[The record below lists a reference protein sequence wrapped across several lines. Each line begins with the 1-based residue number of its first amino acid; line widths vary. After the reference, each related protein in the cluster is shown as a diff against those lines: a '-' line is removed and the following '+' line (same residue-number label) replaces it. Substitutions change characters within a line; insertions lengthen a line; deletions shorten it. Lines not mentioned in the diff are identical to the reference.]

1 MNRAV
6 TFLVA
11 GLCLGMSACDRVPG
25 CGANPPKPDVVRSV
39 DFYGRVTA
47 DSSGWT
53 IGRNVPEAR
62 VVVGGRT
69 VVVDAETERLG
80 YCANAYLSRRCAA
93 YVGLRRPGVA
103 AWMLLAQLANSVSG
117 VNRGR
122 FEVTGVLV
130 WKLRARSMVL
140 SQGVELRFG
149 RTFADVL
156 ERTDSQGNTRRDAF
170 KGPQVSP
177 TLYIDPRTGE
187 VLDVFF
193 GGCM

>member
-1 MNRAV
+1 MDRAV

-25 CGANPPKPDVVRSV
+25 CGTKPSKPKVVRSV
-39 DFYGRVTA
+39 DFYGRVTG
-47 DSSGWT
+47 DSRRWT

-62 VVVGGRT
+62 IVVGGRS
-69 VVVDAETERLG
+69 VVVDVETERFG

-103 AWMLLAQLANSVSG
+103 AWVLLAQPAQSVGG

-156 ERTDSQGNTRRDAF
+156 ERTDSQGNTRRDSF
-170 KGPQVSP
+170 EGPQVSP
-177 TLYIDPRTGE
+177 TLYVDPRTGE
-187 VLDVFF
+187 VLDVLF
-193 GGCM
+193 GGCL